1 MSQNLYTIDLL
12 KGEGVPIRSR
22 PGGIAFACLLVVV
35 PLLAATAGLNLYLDS
50 RVVLAIQ
57 TQQVS
62 RLTLATE
69 ALAAAVRK
77 KNKLLEEKAEAAKM
91 LSEVQMV
98 LAGRTQWSPILA
110 WVAENVSDTLVLT
123 RLEARQNT
131 VRVKVPAKN
140 DPGMKIDV
148 SVPMP
153 ELRLSVCGKG
163 RENSSEAV
171 RRLQENLRSSTVLG
185 RRLDTIT
192 VSQSATTLDG
202 QEAVQYELNCLLQPM
217 IPPT

>member
-1 MSQNLYTIDLL
+1 MSQNAYTIDLL
-12 KGEGVPIRSR
+12 KGEVGPIRSR
-22 PGGIAFACLLVVV
+22 PGGAAFACLLVVV
-35 PLLAATAGLNLYLDS
+35 PLLVGVAGLSMYLDG
-50 RVVLAIQ
+50 RVALAIRE
-57 TQQVS
+57 QQVS
-62 RLTLATE
+62 RLTQATE
-69 ALAAAVRK
+69 GLAAAVRK
-77 KNKLLEEKAEAAKM
+77 KEKLLEEKAEAAKV

-98 LAGRTQWSPILA
+98 LAGRMQWSPILA
-110 WVAENVSDTLVLT
+110 WVAENLSDTLVLT
-123 RLEARQNT
+123 KLEVRQNT

-140 DPGMKIDV
+140 DPGMKINV

-171 RRLQENLRSSTVLG
+171 RRLQENLRSSAVLG
-185 RRLDTIT
+185 PRLDTIT

-217 IPPT
+217 MPPT

>member
-1 MSQNLYTIDLL
+1 MSPNPYTIDLL
-12 KGEGVPIRSR
+12 QGEGVPIRSR

-35 PLLAATAGLNLYLDS
+35 PSLAGVAGLNMYLDG

-57 TQQVS
+57 KQQVS
-62 RLTLATE
+62 RLTEATE

-77 KNKLLEEKAEAAKM
+77 KEKLLEEKAEAAKV
-91 LSEVQMV
+91 LSEVQTV
-98 LAGRTQWSPILA
+98 LAGRMQWSPILA
-110 WVAENVSDTLVLT
+110 WVAENLSDTLVLT
-123 RLEARQNT
+123 KLEVRQNT

-140 DPGMKIDV
+140 DPGMKINV

-153 ELRLSVCGKG
+153 ELRLSVYGKG
-163 RENSSEAV
+163 RESSSEAV

-185 RRLDTIT
+185 PRLDTIT
-192 VSQSATTLDG
+192 VSQSTTTLDG
-202 QEAVQYELNCLLQPM
+202 QEVAQYELNCLLQPM